1 MSFPTLLQPA
11 ADRFATLATAR
22 MATMFQLRSTQ
33 HVYDATPGD
42 VNAVTVVQGQD
53 VVLKNWRRVEQPY
66 RDLNRFATD
75 ERVMQHVIDRGLLP
89 IVTTLA
95 KEIMGR
101 RLLVTRWPAPRKG
114 DRGVVA
120 HLDGYGIRIKVHF
133 DAAAEDTIVAWE
145 CLYGSV

>member
-1 MSFPTLLQPA
+1 MSFPTLLQPT
-11 ADRFATLATAR
+11 ADRFAKLATAR
-22 MATMFQLRSTQ
+22 MASMFQLRSTE

-42 VNAVTVVQGQD
+42 VNSVTLALGKE
-53 VVLKNWRRVEQPY
+53 VVLKHWRRVEEPY
-66 RDLNRFATD
+66 RDLNRFSTD
-75 ERVMQHVIDRGLLP
+75 ERVMQHIIDRGMLP

-95 KEIMGR
+95 KEIMGKK
-101 RLLVTRWPAPRKG
+101 LLVTRRPSPRKG

-120 HLDGYGIRIKVHF
+120 HLEGYGIRIKIHF